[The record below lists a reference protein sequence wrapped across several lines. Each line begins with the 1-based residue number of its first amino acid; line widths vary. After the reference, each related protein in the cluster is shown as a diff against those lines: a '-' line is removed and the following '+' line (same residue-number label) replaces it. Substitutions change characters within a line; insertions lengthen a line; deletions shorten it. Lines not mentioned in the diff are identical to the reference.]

1 MTTIFPN
8 NCSPESITSFTK
20 EIETV
25 KLGQGSKVDRVAKA
39 FWAVGLVSVI
49 AGVTGLL
56 VMGIGGCAMA
66 AGFGLIGAVVA
77 AVVVAIGLCCLV
89 ATGCLLLKRSNWYE
103 KEQRLWIESKSRSQV
118 LLADALETNLILQ
131 KKVEELSLE
140 NKENICSHRE
150 DVAKYEQVVQ
160 DQCMQMVTFL
170 ELQRKLSDERKAL
183 TKSLEESS
191 RLLEEQKTEIS
202 SLKEKLSMS
211 EAEKEEMAK
220 EALEFEKMKQG
231 LDSGRRA
238 SI

>member
-1 MTTIFPN
+1 
-8 NCSPESITSFTK
+8 
-20 EIETV
+20 
-25 KLGQGSKVDRVAKA
+25 
-39 FWAVGLVSVI
+39 
-49 AGVTGLL
+49 
-56 VMGIGGCAMA
+56 
-66 AGFGLIGAVVA
+66 
-77 AVVVAIGLCCLV
+77 
-89 ATGCLLLKRSNWYE
+89 
-103 KEQRLWIESKSRSQV
+103 
-118 LLADALETNLILQ
+118 NLILQ

-160 DQCMQMVTFL
+160 GQYVQMATLL